1 MKQILQNLSSGET
14 LLADVPAPKVR
25 RGHLLIETEA
35 SLVSLGT
42 EKMLI
47 NFGKAN
53 LLDNAR
59 TDFENAPDITIA
71 ER

>member
-53 LLDNAR
+53 LFDKAELMHCV
-59 TDFENAPDITIA
+59 FEVYKFL
-71 ER
+71 